1 MRRMLRLISFIGIL
15 AFAAIAWALS
25 EHRRQVPWRTVL
37 VGLALQL
44 ALGALVFLAP
54 PTRIALLWLNDGVAT
69 LLGVSLEGARFV
81 FGPLVAGPGQPGSIG
96 FVLAFQVLP
105 IAIFFSALTAA
116 AYRLGL
122 LQPVVRA
129 FGWLFH
135 RTLGISGAEAMSSA
149 ANLVVGVES
158 ALAIRPYLAR
168 MTRSELLVVL
178 ATGMATVA
186 STVLGLYMFTLQGVF
201 PAIGGHLISA
211 TLISIP
217 AAIVVAKLLIPETGV
232 PETAGALP
240 PQPSSD
246 EGGVMAAVLAG
257 ETEGVKQVVGI
268 AAGLI
273 AILGLVAL
281 VDVGFA
287 AGSRWLGLA
296 EPITLTGLLGLAFTP
311 FAALL
316 GLDRQDIAAAA
327 RLLGVRAV
335 QTEFVAFQQL
345 ATLAGQGSLTP
356 RTVVIMSYA
365 LCGFAHLASLAIFV
379 GGTAALVPERRKDLA
394 ALGAKA
400 LLAATLATLM
410 TASVAGVFCRGDETA
425 FVASN

>member
-1 MRRMLRLISFIGIL
+1 MLRLVSLAGIV
-15 AFAAIAWALS
+15 AFAMIAWALS
-25 EHRRQVPWRTVL
+25 EQRRRVPWRTVL

-44 ALGALVFLAP
+44 AIGALVFLAP
-54 PTRIALLWLNDGVAT
+54 PTRALLLWLNDGIAA
-69 LLGVSLEGARFV
+69 LLGVSLAGARYV

-105 IAIFFSALTAA
+105 IAVFFSALTAA
-116 AYRLGL
+116 AYRLGV
-122 LQPVVRA
+122 LQPIVRA

-135 RTLGISGAEAMSSA
+135 RTLRISGAEAMSSA

-158 ALAIRPYLAR
+158 ALAVRPYLAR

-211 TLISIP
+211 TVISIP
-217 AAIVVAKLLIPETGV
+217 AAIVVAKLLIPESAV
-232 PETAGALP
+232 PETIGVLP
-240 PQPSSD
+240 PQETGTAD
-246 EGGVMAAVLAG
+246 GGVMAAVLAG
-257 ETEGVKQVVGI
+257 AMEGVRLAVGI

-281 VDVGFA
+281 VDVGLA
-287 AGSRWLGLA
+287 AVSRWLQLA
-296 EPITLTGLLGLAFTP
+296 DVVSLTGLLGAAFTP
-311 FAALL
+311 LAALL
-316 GLDRQDIAAAA
+316 GLDAQDIRPAA

-345 ATLAGQGSLTP
+345 AGLAAEGALTP

-379 GGTAALVPERRKDLA
+379 GGTAALVPERRRDLA
-394 ALGAKA
+394 GLGMKA
-400 LLAATLATLM
+400 LIAATLATLM
-410 TASVAGVFCRGDETA
+410 TAAVAGVFCSGDETA
-425 FVASN
+425 FTASRG

>member
-1 MRRMLRLISFIGIL
+1 MLRLVSFAGIL
-15 AFAAIAWALS
+15 AFAALAWALS
-25 EHRRQVPWRTVL
+25 EHRRRVPWRTVL

-44 ALGALVFLAP
+44 AIGALVFLAP
-54 PTRIALLWLNDGVAT
+54 PTRVALLWLNDGVAT

-217 AAIVVAKLLIPETGV
+217 AAIVIAKLLIPETSE
-232 PETAGALP
+232 PETIRALP
-240 PQPSSD
+240 PQPISD
-246 EGGVMAAVLAG
+246 EGGVMAAILAG
-257 ETEGVKQVVGI
+257 AMEGVKLVVGI

-281 VDVGFA
+281 VDVGFSA
-287 AGSRWLGLA
+287 VSLWLHLTD
-296 EPITLTGLLGLAFTP
+296 PVTLTGLLGLAFTP

-316 GLDRQDIAAAA
+316 GLDPQDIRPAAQ
-327 RLLGVRAV
+327 LLGVRAV

-345 ATLAGQGSLTP
+345 ATLAGQGALTP

-379 GGTAALVPERRKDLA
+379 GGTAALVPERRTELA
-394 ALGAKA
+394 ALGGKA

-410 TASVAGVFCRGDETA
+410 TAAVAGVFCRGDETA
-425 FVASN
+425 FVTGAA

>member
-1 MRRMLRLISFIGIL
+1 MLRLVSFAGIL
-15 AFAAIAWALS
+15 AFVALAWALS
-25 EHRRQVPWRTVL
+25 EHRRRVAWRTVL
-37 VGLALQL
+37 AGLALQL

-69 LLGVSLEGARFV
+69 LLGVSMKGAEYV
-81 FGPLVAGPGQPGSIG
+81 FGPLAAGPGQPGSIG

-116 AYRLGL
+116 AYRLDL
-122 LQPVVRA
+122 LQPIVRA

-135 RTLGISGAEAMSSA
+135 RTLGVSGAEAMSSA

-158 ALAIRPYLAR
+158 ALAVRPYLAR

-211 TLISIP
+211 TVISIP
-217 AAIVVAKLLIPETGV
+217 AAIVVAKLLIPETGA
-232 PETAGALP
+232 PETTGVLP
-240 PQPSSD
+240 AQPASD
-246 EGGVMAAVLAG
+246 EGGVMAAILAG
-257 ETEGVKQVVGI
+257 AMEGVKLVVGI

-281 VDVGFA
+281 VDVGLA
-287 AGSRWLGLA
+287 AVSRGFGASAPL
-296 EPITLTGLLGLAFTP
+296 TLTGLLGLAFTP

-316 GLDRQDIAAAA
+316 GLDAQDIRPAAQ
-327 RLLGVRAV
+327 LLGVRAV

-345 ATLAGQGSLTP
+345 ATLAGQGALTP

-379 GGTAALVPERRKDLA
+379 GGTAALVPERRRDLA
-394 ALGAKA
+394 ALGGKA

-410 TASVAGVFCRGDETA
+410 TAAVAGVFCRGDETA
-425 FVASN
+425 FVGVGS

>member
-1 MRRMLRLISFIGIL
+1 MLRLVSFAGIL
-15 AFAAIAWALS
+15 AFAALAWALS
-25 EHRRQVPWRTVL
+25 EHRRRIPWRTVL

-44 ALGALVFLAP
+44 AIGALVFLAP
-54 PTRIALLWLNDGVAT
+54 PTRAVLLWLNDGVAA
-69 LLGVSLEGARFV
+69 LLGVSLDGARFV

-105 IAIFFSALTAA
+105 IAVFFSALTAA

-135 RTLGISGAEAMSSA
+135 RTLRISGAEAMSSA

-158 ALAIRPYLAR
+158 ALAVRPYLAR

-178 ATGMATVA
+178 AAGMATVA

-211 TLISIP
+211 TVISIP
-217 AAIVVAKLLIPETGV
+217 AAIVVAKLLIPETGT
-232 PETAGALP
+232 PETIGALP
-240 PQPSSD
+240 PQPAVD
-246 EGGVMAAVLAG
+246 GDGGVMAAVLAG
-257 ETEGVKQVVGI
+257 AMEGVRLAVGI

-281 VDVGFA
+281 ADVGLA
-287 AGSRWLGLA
+287 AASRWLHLA
-296 EPITLTGLLGLAFTP
+296 EPVTLTGLLGVAFTP

-316 GLDRQDIAAAA
+316 GLEAQDIRPAA

-345 ATLAGQGSLTP
+345 ADLAAQGALTP
-356 RTVVIMSYA
+356 RAVVIMSYA

-379 GGTAALVPERRKDLA
+379 GGTAALVPERRRDLA
-394 ALGAKA
+394 ALGLKA

-410 TASVAGVFCRGDETA
+410 TAAVAGVFCRGDETA
-425 FVASN
+425 FAAAAPG